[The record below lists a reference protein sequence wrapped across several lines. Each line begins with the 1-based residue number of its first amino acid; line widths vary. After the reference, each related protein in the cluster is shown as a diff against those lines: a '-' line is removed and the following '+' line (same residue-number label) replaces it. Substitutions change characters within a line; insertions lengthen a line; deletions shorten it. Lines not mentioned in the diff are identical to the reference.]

1 MQAVQT
7 GEQQRRSAAQQ
18 QLNQRQQRSAD
29 LRRAHLREIRLKA
42 GDESM
47 KVGCCACAAAGMH
60 VVCMGTSVHA

>member
-60 VVCMGTSVHA
+60 VVCIGTSVHA